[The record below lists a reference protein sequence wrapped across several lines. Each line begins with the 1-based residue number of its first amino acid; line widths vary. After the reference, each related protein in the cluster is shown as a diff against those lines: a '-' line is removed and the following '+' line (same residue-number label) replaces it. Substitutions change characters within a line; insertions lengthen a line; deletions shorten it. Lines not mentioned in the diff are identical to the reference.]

1 MLKEFREF
9 LLRGNVI
16 DLAVA
21 VIIGAAFGAVITS
34 FVNDILMQF
43 IAMIGGKPDFSALSF
58 TINDAEF
65 RYGAFLNAVIAF
77 VIVAAVIFFLVVK
90 PINTLMA
97 RRKAGLEPE
106 PQAVPEDVVLLGEIR
121 DLLRDGRT
129 STPAG

>member
-43 IAMIGGKPDFSALSF
+43 IAMIGGQPDFSDLSF

-77 VIVAAVIFFLVVK
+77 VIVAAVIFFLVIK
-90 PINTLMA
+90 PINTLLA